1 MEVPDISSYW
11 SEPPPAGVL
20 PQTERML
27 PPGAVI
33 SGFMLRFPG
42 TPQEL
47 KLLMV

>member
-1 MEVPDISSYW
+1 MSSYW

-20 PQTERML
+20 PQTDQML

-33 SGFMLRFPG
+33 SGFRLRSPG

-47 KLLMV
+47 KELMV